1 MSAREITLVALQ
13 TALSGLCSGRVY
25 RSRKEQLP
33 TTPAIV
39 IRLESESDEGQ
50 MLGCRD
56 AVLSVAIEIYS
67 RGETPD
73 QAADDLLDGVIDIL
87 DADPTL
93 GLGSDVQVMPV
104 RNVEWAIDHYDD
116 VAVTLRL
123 QITYRT
129 FP

>member
-1 MSAREITLVALQ
+1 MSARETLLVALQ
-13 TALSGLCSGRVY
+13 AALSGLCSGRVY
-25 RSRKEQLP
+25 RSRQEQLP

-39 IRLESESDEGQ
+39 IRLESENDEGQ

-56 AVLSVAIEIYS
+56 AILSVAIEIYS

-73 QAADDLLDGVIDIL
+73 QSADGLLLGVIEIL

-104 RNVEWAIDHYDD
+104 RTIEWAIDHYDD